1 MDDVSTV
8 GVVFCESLIGRFPG
22 SEGFR
27 SFSKLPRRKPFRR
40 CNPWRK
46 SRPKGEM
53 AEFRNS
59 RRFDYPRMVWTIGN
73 HQVGVRMSA

>member
-1 MDDVSTV
+1 MGVVSTV
-8 GVVFCESLIGRFPG
+8 AVVFCKSLIGRFLG
-22 SEGFR
+22 GEGFR
-27 SFSKLPRRKPFRR
+27 SFSKLPRRKPFQR

-59 RRFDYPRMVWTIGN
+59 RRFD
-73 HQVGVRMSA
+73 